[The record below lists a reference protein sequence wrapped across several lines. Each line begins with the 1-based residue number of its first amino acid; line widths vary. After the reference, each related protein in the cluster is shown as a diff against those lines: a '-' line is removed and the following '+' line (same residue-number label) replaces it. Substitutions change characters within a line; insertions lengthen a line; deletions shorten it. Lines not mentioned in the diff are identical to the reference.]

1 MVNIPTTERQFYNTQ
16 PKANAFGMT
25 ATALLPAAQ
34 QYKETLLDQQKVKID
49 TNTTKARIE
58 IDNFANNWRLA
69 NQANPDNPEAKKQFQ
84 AGMSEILNRYGS
96 QIDPIAKMEW
106 NMAAN
111 RLQGAYDIANNQW
124 ALNQRA
130 ENARLDMAENI
141 NANLDLARSAGQ
153 KGNLD
158 AALADYVNSSRQ
170 LYDYGTKNMGKTET
184 RKLLANYEEKFMESY
199 INGLASTNPQAA
211 LDALKKPEIAAS
223 FKSDGVQDMM
233 MKIVNK
239 QLALHNLQ
247 RKVTEFNN
255 EKNIAEKLDNLP
267 TDEALH
273 FLQENEANV
282 SSKFYKAKE
291 KALLSAKGIN
301 AETRAET
308 ASEIMLDIAAINKD
322 DVQAY
327 FTNANNILTKIED
340 NYAAGYLS
348 LSDRKRL
355 TNEIYKAQGK
365 NINVLKEEGS
375 GWKFWDFSYK
385 DANEYISDNYSGQD
399 GNRLLLDYFRAVSE
413 RDYSNDEK
421 KQILQGLIDK
431 TKTEKVNAAI
441 DGVEGTLK
449 IGFIKNGYR
458 YIGGN
463 PNEQN
468 SWEKI

>member
-16 PKANAFGMT
+16 PKANALGMT
-25 ATALLPAAQ
+25 AEALLPAAQ
-34 QYKETLLDQQKVKID
+34 QYKKTLLDQQKVKID

-84 AGMSEILNRYGS
+84 AGMSEILNRFGS

-106 NMAAN
+106 DTMAN
-111 RLQGAYDIANNQW
+111 RLRGAYEISNNQW

-130 ENARLDMAENI
+130 ENAKLDMAENI

-170 LYDYGTKNMGKTET
+170 LYDYGAQNMGETET
-184 RKLLANYEEKFMESY
+184 RKLLADYEEKFMESY

-223 FKSDGVQDMM
+223 FKSDGAQDMM

-239 QLALHNLQ
+239 QLSLHNLQ

-267 TDEALH
+267 TDEAIR

-308 ASEIMLDIAAINKD
+308 ASEIMLDIAAINKN

-327 FTNANNILTKIED
+327 FEEANDILTKIED

-385 DANEYISDNYSGQD
+385 DANEYISDNYSGGD
-399 GNRLLLDYFRAVSE
+399 GNRLLLDYFRVVND

-431 TKTEKVNAAI
+431 TKTEKINAAV
-441 DGVEGTLK
+441 GNVEGTLK
-449 IGFIKNGYR
+449 IGFIRNGYR
-458 YIGGN
+458 YVGGN

>member
-1 MVNIPTTERQFYNTQ
+1 MRDLHVVDVIVVPDRLIHRVRETKRQNI
-16 PKANAFGMT
+16 
-25 ATALLPAAQ
+25 LL
-34 QYKETLLDQQKVKID
+34 LGVD
-49 TNTTKARIE
+49 
-58 IDNFANNWRLA
+58 
-69 NQANPDNPEAKKQFQ
+69 DNPEAKKQFQ

-184 RKLLANYEEKFMESY
+184 RKLLANYEENFMESY

-211 LDALKKPEIAAS
+211 LDALKKPEITAS

-301 AETRAET
+301 AETRVET

-327 FTNANNILTKIED
+327 FTNANNILTKIEN
-340 NYAAGYLS
+340 NYATGYLS
-348 LSDRKRL
+348 SPDRKRL
-355 TNEIYKAQGK
+355 INDVYKAQGK

-399 GNRLLLDYFRAVSE
+399 GNRLLLDYFRAVNGQ
-413 RDYSNDEK
+413 DYSKDEK
-421 KQILQGLIDK
+421 KAILQGLIDK
-431 TKTEKVNAAI
+431 TKTERVNAAV
-441 DGVEGTLK
+441 DNAEVTLK
-449 IGFIKNGYR
+449 IGFIRNGYR